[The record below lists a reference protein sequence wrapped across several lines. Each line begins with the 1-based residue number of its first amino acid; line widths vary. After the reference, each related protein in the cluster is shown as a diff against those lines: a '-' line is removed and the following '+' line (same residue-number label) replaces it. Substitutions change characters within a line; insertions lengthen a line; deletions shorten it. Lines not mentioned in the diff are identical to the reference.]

1 MTCVFL
7 FFCYSKEEK
16 IVALNFPYDLLVS
29 QFVFQIKMC
38 ITVLQNETK

>member
-1 MTCVFL
+1 MC
-7 FFCYSKEEK
+7 FFFVIPKK
-16 IVALNFPYDLLVS
+16 KKLLGTLNFPYELLVS

>member
-1 MTCVFL
+1 MVRAVACVFL
-7 FFCYSKEEK
+7 FCYSKEEK
-16 IVALNFPYDLLVS
+16 IVGHFKLS